1 MPERYRL
8 EYLPLARQDMVD
20 IVRYISRELQ
30 NPAVAR
36 RTANALIETAAR
48 IAAFPYA
55 NPVHV
60 PLRPL
65 QQEYRKALSGNY
77 YMFYHVDE
85 ARALVTV
92 DRVLYARRSEDALL
106 K

>member
-1 MPERYRL
+1 MPGGGAQQSALFFQRSAGRHERGRRRRL
-8 EYLPLARQDMVD
+8 SDTAR
-20 IVRYISRELQ
+20 
-30 NPAVAR
+30 P
-36 RTANALIETAAR
+36 TASALIETAAR

-65 QQEYRKALSGNY
+65 QQEYRKALSGND
-77 YMFYHVDE
+77 YMFYHADE
-85 ARALVTV
+85 ARAVVTV
-92 DRVLYARRSEDALL
+92 DRVLYASRSEDALL